1 MNARRFEAV
10 ITDIDGC
17 LGPESAAPLDAPLL
31 AQIAEYNIRA
41 KRDRS
46 VASITVCSG
55 RPLPYAEAVCR
66 LIGNDTLPAICEMGV
81 WLLDLAEH
89 HYIMDPAITPE
100 QLDAVRAAQRWIER
114 ELLPRGVLVQP
125 GKSASI
131 SLWHRDTSYLMS
143 LKPEL
148 QAKFNEHAWPL
159 RISNTVAWVNC
170 DLAHV
175 SKASGI
181 ARFKQRTG
189 LHHSQ
194 LAGIGDTIGDL
205 AIREHVAFFG
215 VPANAQ
221 DELKAKADYI
231 SPFHETGGVLD
242 ILRHIEKLSG

>member
-1 MNARRFEAV
+1 MTTRRFEAV

-31 AQIAEYNIRA
+31 AQIADYNTRA

-55 RPLPYAEAVCR
+55 RPLPYAEAICR
-66 LIGNDTLPAICEMGV
+66 LIGNDTLPAVCEMGV
-81 WLLDLAEH
+81 WLLDLAH
-89 HYIMDPAITPE
+89 HEYIMDPAISTE
-100 QLDAVRAAQRWIER
+100 QLEAVRAAQSWIER
-114 ELLPRGVLVQP
+114 NLLSRGVLIQP
-125 GKSASI
+125 GKTASI

-148 QAKFNEHAWPL
+148 FEKFQTHAWPL
-159 RISNTVAWVNC
+159 RISNTVAWINC

-175 SKASGI
+175 SKSSGI

-189 LHHSQ
+189 LQRSQ
-194 LAGIGDTIGDL
+194 LAGIGDTLGDL

-221 DELKAKADYI
+221 DELKAQADYI
-231 SPFHETGGVLD
+231 SPFHETRGVLD
-242 ILRHIEKLSG
+242 ILQHIETLSG